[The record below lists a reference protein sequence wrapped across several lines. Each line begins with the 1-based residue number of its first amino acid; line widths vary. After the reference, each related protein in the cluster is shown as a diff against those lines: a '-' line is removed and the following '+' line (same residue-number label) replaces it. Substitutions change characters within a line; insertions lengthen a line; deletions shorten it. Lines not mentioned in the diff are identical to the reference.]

1 MASPAKEDL
10 RGPVPPRT
18 HIVCVRRP
26 GPDLSRQSEVRDL
39 DEVRAHAQQVL
50 GLHVAVEV
58 AVFVHEGEA
67 LQHLEHHVPDD
78 ALGEQLVSV
87 VVSLLHH
94 LIEILFHVLEHKVQR
109 VVLPDNLTAST
120 TLTIC
125 TRLSYRYITL
135 EEGGSNLSK

>member
-1 MASPAKEDL
+1 MASPAEEDL

-67 LQHLEHHVPDD
+67 LQHLEHHVPDRV
-78 ALGEQLVSV
+78 LREQLVSM
-87 VVSLLHH
+87 VVSFLHH
-94 LIEILFHVLEHKVQR
+94 LVEVLLHVFKHKVQCI
-109 VVLPDNLTAST
+109 VLPDNLYNQ
-120 TLTIC
+120 I
-125 TRLSYRYITL
+125 
-135 EEGGSNLSK
+135 